1 MEKQNWSREEL
12 EASVKSYLEMRQK
25 DLNGENY
32 IKKEY
37 YQRLSKAFSRTE
49 KSFEYR
55 MQNISYVFS
64 LMGRDWVK
72 GLKPAKNVGSNVFRE
87 ITEIISD
94 LENKLPDE
102 YALFQNDVINYL
114 KNTKNSPPSGSKK
127 PKKSQTSSTKYVR
140 DPEVVAWILNFAN
153 GICECCKKPAPFYKE
168 DGTSFLEV
176 HHLKQLAD
184 GGSDTTTNAIAVC
197 PNCHRELHFGVNKVN
212 IKMKLYDSVN
222 RLIQE

>member
-1 MEKQNWSREEL
+1 MKKQNWSREEL
-12 EASVKSYLEMRQK
+12 EASVRSYLEMRQK
-25 DLNGENY
+25 ELDGKKY
-32 IKKEY
+32 KKKEY
-37 YQRLSKAFSRTE
+37 YQRLSAEFSRTE

-87 ITEIISD
+87 IAEIIAD
-94 LENKLPDE
+94 LEDNLSNE
-102 YALFQNDVINYL
+102 YALFQNDVINSL
-114 KNTKNSPPSGSKK
+114 KNKKNSPPSGSKQ
-127 PKKSQTSSTKYVR
+127 PKKSQTSSTNYVR
-140 DPEVVAWILNFAN
+140 DPEVVAWILNSAN
-153 GICECCKKPAPFYKE
+153 GICECCKKPAPFNKE

-184 GGSDTTTNAIAVC
+184 GGSDTTTNTIAVC

-212 IKMKLYDSVN
+212 IKMKVYDSVD
-222 RLIQE
+222 RLIPE

>member
-1 MEKQNWSREEL
+1 MEKQNCIREEL
-12 EASVKSYLEMRQK
+12 EASVRSYLEMRQK
-25 DLNGENY
+25 DLDGENY

-37 YQRLSKAFSRTE
+37 YQRLSTEFSRTE

-153 GICECCKKPAPFYKE
+153 SICECCKKPAPFNKE

-184 GGSDTTTNAIAVC
+184 GGSDTTTNAIAVS

-212 IKMKLYDSVN
+212 IKMKVYDSVG
-222 RLIQE
+222 RLIPD

>member
-1 MEKQNWSREEL
+1 MGLMKKQNWSRKEL

-72 GLKPAKNVGSNVFRE
+72 GLKPAKNVGVNVFRE
-87 ITEIISD
+87 IEEIIAA
-94 LENKLPDE
+94 LENKIPND
-102 YALFQNDVINYL
+102 YASFQNDVVNSL
-114 KNTKNSPPSGSKK
+114 KNTKKIPPIGSK
-127 PKKSQTSSTKYVR
+127 
-140 DPEVVAWILNFAN
+140 N
-153 GICECCKKPAPFYKE
+153 
-168 DGTSFLEV
+168 
-176 HHLKQLAD
+176 LK
-184 GGSDTTTNAIAVC
+184 
-197 PNCHRELHFGVNKVN
+197 
-212 IKMKLYDSVN
+212 N
-222 RLIQE
+222 R

>member
-1 MEKQNWSREEL
+1 MKKQNWSRKEL

>member
-1 MEKQNWSREEL
+1 MKKQNWSRKEL

-55 MQNISYVFS
+55 MQNISHVFS

>member
-1 MEKQNWSREEL
+1 MKKQNWSREEL

-55 MQNISYVFS
+55 MQNISHVFS

-87 ITEIISD
+87 IVEIIAD
-94 LENKLPDE
+94 LENNLPNE
-102 YALFQNDVINYL
+102 YASFQNDVNNSF
-114 KNTKNSPPSGSKK
+114 KKTKKSPPSGSKK

-153 GICECCKKPAPFYKE
+153 GICECCKKPAPFNKE

-212 IKMKLYDSVN
+212 IKKEVINSIE
-222 RLIQE
+222 RLINE